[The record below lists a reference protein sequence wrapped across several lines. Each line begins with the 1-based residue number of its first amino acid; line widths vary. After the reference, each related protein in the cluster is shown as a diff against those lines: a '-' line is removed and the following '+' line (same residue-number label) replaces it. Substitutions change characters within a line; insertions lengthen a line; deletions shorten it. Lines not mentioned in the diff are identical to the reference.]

1 MKKNDF
7 TDLFL
12 SRRRL
17 KILIMMKMFAFLTLA
32 LTLSASASSFSQ
44 NQKVSLEFEDA
55 KILEVF
61 NEIKIQTGLRFIYN
75 SDRLDDLDAVSIDVE
90 NTEVGKVLN
99 KIFEDSDLECRFKDN
114 VIMVV
119 EKLQV
124 EQEQKQEDRIIKGTV
139 TDENGETIP
148 GVSVVVKGTN
158 IGVSTDIDGNYILKI
173 PESGGVLVFS
183 FVGMKMQEIQLKEGN
198 IVNAVMVE
206 DSAQL
211 SEVVVT
217 GYQVLS
223 KERVTGS
230 YAQVK
235 SEDLDKESSLD
246 VTSKLEGKMTGLLV
260 DKNSDGSLKIL
271 IRGQSTLK
279 ALSEPLIVV
288 DGLPIEGSLSDIEAN
303 DIKSINVLKDASA
316 ASIWGTRAANGV
328 IVIETKGGSGLKE
341 TNKIN
346 VNYST
351 TIGGVNDLS
360 DLQLA
365 SSSDLVDFEYL
376 SFFTGFIKPS
386 TVANL
391 HSPVSPVYQ
400 LLLDKPADLS
410 SQLDALRKIDH
421 SKQVEKYLM
430 QRSIIHQAGVSFEN
444 ATTKN
449 SFYASLNTKV
459 IRENMVGNSSNRFNL
474 NLKNY
479 YSLTDDL
486 TFKLALNTTFQNR
499 ILNGISTSA
508 ISGRKPYEL
517 IMGEN
522 GEYLPQT
529 YGHHQAYIDPLQ
541 DLGYINWDY
550 NLKKEIDNYDNTQ
563 EILDNRFN
571 VSLNYNTPIKGLNL
585 STSFLYQ
592 VRKNIGENI
601 ANQSVYNTADFINK
615 YTLRDETTGELDHTF
630 PVGSILTNT
639 NNPLSTHTFRNIASY
654 TTILDEGKHY
664 ISAMGGFEV
673 REATWES
680 SKVIHAGYDDRSLQY
695 QDLDLEGRVPT
706 YSGDNANFPVNSFRS
721 IFSYRKERHLSYF
734 TNLGYTYLDRYS
746 LTASARIDQTNLFGV
761 DKRFRYNPLWSV
773 GFKWA
778 MTQEDFFPDYFNRLD
793 LRLSYG
799 FTGTV
804 DHNAKSFATARFATN
819 IYGQKYLQMQSPKNN
834 DLSFEKTGT
843 FNIGVDYAF
852 LQNKLYG
859 TLEYF
864 TRESTD
870 VLGAI
875 QNDATTGWNS
885 ILSNY
890 ANISNKGV
898 EMEVNA
904 LIIDQDDLKL
914 RLGVNYTFV
923 KNELT
928 KIKNAQNTARL
939 FIGGGPDAAQLGQ
952 PISALYNYRSAGINS
967 TGDYQTYDKEGN
979 VYTGADASTLFFED
993 LVNSGQITPKYFGG
1007 ISAGLEYKKFKLDLL
1022 VSYKGG
1028 HVSRM
1033 PIPNYGHAGSIF
1045 NTHES
1050 IAKSWRL
1057 AGDENKPGILPAMLG
1072 TTSTQSTWIAG
1083 AFNTDKRVFDATS
1096 LRLKTIV
1103 LSYSTSFGA
1112 KNKNKIQFFAEMKN
1126 VWVWTKNDLDI
1137 DPDFI
1142 NPYTGQLRFTDP
1154 RSYTLG
1160 FKLNL

>member
-17 KILIMMKMFAFLTLA
+17 KILMMMKMFAFLTLA
-32 LTLSASASSFSQ
+32 LTLSASATSFSQ
-44 NQKVSLEFEDA
+44 TQKVSLEFEDA

-75 SDRLDDLDAVSIDVE
+75 SDRLDDLEAVSIDVE
-90 NTEVGKVLN
+90 NAEVGEVLN
-99 KIFEDSDLECRFKDN
+99 HIFEDSDLECRFKDD

-119 EKLQV
+119 EKQQV
-124 EQEQKQEDRIIKGTV
+124 EQEQKQEDRIIRGTV

-148 GVSVVVKGTN
+148 GVSVVLKGTN
-158 IGVSTDIDGNYILKI
+158 IGVSTDIDGNYTLNIKGA
-173 PESGGVLVFS
+173 GGKLMFS
-183 FVGMKMQEIQLKEGN
+183 FVGMKMQEIALKGDS
-198 IVNAVMVE
+198 IIDVIMAVDQSMV
-206 DSAQL
+206 

-230 YAQVK
+230 FAQVK

-246 VTSKLEGKMTGLLV
+246 ITSKLEGKLTGLLV
-260 DKNSDGSLKIL
+260 DKDRDGNLIIQ

-279 ALSEPLIVV
+279 ANANPLIVV

-328 IVIETKGGSGLKE
+328 IVVETKGGGQLKE
-341 TNKIN
+341 SNKIN

-351 TIGGVNDLS
+351 TIGGMNDLS

-376 SFFTGFIKPS
+376 SFLTGFIKPS

-400 LLLDKPADLS
+400 LLMDKPADLN
-410 SQLDALRKIDH
+410 SQLDALRNIDH
-421 SKQVEKYLM
+421 TRQVEKYLM
-430 QRSIIHQAGVSFEN
+430 QRSVIHQAGVSFEN

-459 IRENMVGNSSNRFNL
+459 IRENMIGNSSNRFNL
-474 NLKNY
+474 NLKNS

-486 TFKLALNTTFQNR
+486 TFKLALNTTLQNR
-499 ILNGISTSA
+499 KLNGISPSA
-508 ISGRKPYEL
+508 ISARKPYES
-517 IMGEN
+517 IIGEN

-529 YGHHQAYIDPLQ
+529 HGHHQAYIDPLQ
-541 DLGYINWDY
+541 ELGYINWDY

-571 VSLNYNTPIKGLNL
+571 VSLNYTPIKGLSLN
-585 STSFLYQ
+585 TSFLYQ
-592 VRKNIGENI
+592 VSKNVGKRID
-601 ANQSVYNTADFINK
+601 NQSVWNTADFINK

-639 NNPLSTHTFRNIASY
+639 SNPFSTHTFRNIASY
-654 TTILDEGKHY
+654 TTTLDDGKHY
-664 ISAMGGFEV
+664 INAMAGFEL
-673 REATWES
+673 REATWEG
-680 SKVIHAGYDDRSLQY
+680 SKVVHVGYDDRSLQY

-721 IFSYRKERHLSYF
+721 SFSYRKERHLSYF

-746 LTASARIDQTNLFGV
+746 LTASARVDQTNLFGV

-778 MTQEDFFPDYFNRLD
+778 MTQEDFLPDYFNRLD

-799 FTGTV
+799 FSGNV
-804 DHNAKSFATARFATN
+804 DHNAKSFATARYATD
-819 IYGQKYLQMQSPKNN
+819 IYGQKYLQMQAPKNN
-834 DLSFEKTGT
+834 DLSFERTGT
-843 FNIGVDYAF
+843 FNIGVDYSF
-852 LQNKLYG
+852 LQNKLFG

-870 VLGAI
+870 VLGST

-885 ILSNY
+885 LFSNY
-890 ANISNKGV
+890 ASISNKGF
-898 EMEVNA
+898 EMDINA
-904 LIIDQDDLKL
+904 LIIDQEDLKL

-928 KIKNAQNTARL
+928 KIKNARNLSRL
-939 FIGGGPDAAQLGQ
+939 FIGGGPDAAQLGN

-967 TGDYQTYDKEGN
+967 TGDYLTYDKEGN

-993 LVNSGQITPKYFGG
+993 LVNSGQTTPKYFGG
-1007 ISAGLEYKKFKLDLL
+1007 ISAGLDYKKFKLDLL
-1022 VSYKGG
+1022 LSYKGG

-1033 PIPNYGHAGSIF
+1033 PIPNYGYAGSIF

-1050 IAKSWRL
+1050 IAKTWRL

-1072 TTSTQSTWIAG
+1072 TVSTQSTWIAG
-1083 AFNTDKRVFDATS
+1083 AFNTDARVFDATS

-1103 LSYSTSFGA
+1103 LSYNTSFGA
-1112 KNKNKIQFFAEMKN
+1112 KNKRHIQLFAEMKN

-1142 NPYTGQLRFTDP
+1142 NPYNGQLRLTDP

>member
-1 MKKNDF
+1 
-7 TDLFL
+7 
-12 SRRRL
+12 
-17 KILIMMKMFAFLTLA
+17 MKMFVFLTLA
-32 LTLSASASSFSQ
+32 LTLSASANSFSQ
-44 NQKVSLEFEDA
+44 KQKVSLEFEDA

-75 SDRLDDLDAVSIDVE
+75 PDLMDDLEDVSIEVD
-90 NTEVGKVLN
+90 NAEVGEVLN
-99 KIFEDSDLECRFKDN
+99 QIFENSKLECRFKDN

-119 EKLQV
+119 EKQQV
-124 EQEQKQEDRIIKGTV
+124 EQKQKQDKRTIKGTV
-139 TDENGETIP
+139 RDENGETIP
-148 GVSVVVKGTN
+148 GVSVVLKGTN
-158 IGVSTDIDGNYILKI
+158 IGVSTDIDGNYTLDIDG
-173 PESGGVLVFS
+173 PGGKLVFS
-183 FVGMKMQEIQLKEGN
+183 FVGMKMKEIVLKGEN
-198 IVNAVMVE
+198 IIDAVMVV
-206 DSAQL
+206 DQSMM

-230 YAQVK
+230 FAQVK
-235 SEDLDKESSLD
+235 SEDLDKETSLD
-246 VTSKLEGKMTGLLV
+246 ITSKLEGKLTGLLV
-260 DKNSDGSLKIL
+260 DKDRDGNTIIQ

-279 ALSEPLIVV
+279 ANMNPLIVV

-328 IVIETKGGSGLKE
+328 IVVETKGGSELKE
-341 TNKIN
+341 SNKIN
-346 VNYST
+346 VNYSM
-351 TIGGVNDLS
+351 TIGGMNDLS

-365 SSSDLVDFEYL
+365 SSSELVDFEYL
-376 SFFTGFIKPS
+376 SFLTGFIKPS

-391 HSPVSPVYQ
+391 HNPVSPVYQ
-400 LLLDKPADLS
+400 LLMDKPADLNA
-410 SQLDALRKIDH
+410 QLDALRKIDH
-421 SKQVEKYLM
+421 TKQVEKYLM

-444 ATTKN
+444 ASKKN
-449 SFYASLNTKV
+449 TFYASLNTKV
-459 IRENMVGNSSNRFNL
+459 IRDNMIGNSSNRFNL
-474 NLKNY
+474 NLKNR
-479 YSLTDDL
+479 YSLTDDI
-486 TFKLALNTTFQNR
+486 TFKVSLNTTLQNR
-499 ILNGISTSA
+499 KLNGISTSA
-508 ISGRKPYEL
+508 ISQRKPYEL
-517 IMGEN
+517 IMGED

-529 YGHHQAYIDPLQ
+529 HGHHKAYTDTFQ
-541 DLGYINWDY
+541 ELGYLNWDY

-571 VSLNYNTPIKGLNL
+571 VSLNYATPIEGLSLN
-585 STSFLYQ
+585 TSFLYQ
-592 VRKNIGENI
+592 VSKNVGKKIE
-601 ANQSVYNTADFINK
+601 NQSVWNTADFVNK
-615 YTLRDETTGELDHTF
+615 YTLYDETTGELEHTF
-630 PVGSILTNT
+630 PVGSILTET
-639 NNPLSTHTFRNIASY
+639 SNPFSTHTFRNIASY
-654 TTILDEGKHY
+654 TTNLNEGKHY
-664 ISAMGGFEV
+664 INAMAGFEI
-673 REATWES
+673 REATWEG
-680 SKVIHAGYDDRSLQY
+680 SKVVHVGYDDRSLQY

-721 IFSYRKERHLSYF
+721 MFSYNKERHLSYF

-778 MTQEDFFPDYFNRLD
+778 MTQEDFLPDYFNRLD

-799 FTGTV
+799 FSGNV
-804 DHNAKSFATARFATN
+804 DHNAKSFATARYATD
-819 IYGQKYLQMQSPKNN
+819 IYGQKYLQMQAPKNN

-843 FNIGVDYAF
+843 FNIGVDYSF
-852 LQNKLYG
+852 LQNKLFG

-870 VLGAI
+870 VLGST

-885 ILSNY
+885 LFSNY
-890 ANISNKGV
+890 ASISNKGF
-898 EMEVNA
+898 EMDVNA
-904 LIIDQDDLKL
+904 LIIDQKDLKL

-928 KIKNAQNTARL
+928 KIKNAQNTSRL
-939 FIGGGPDAAQLGQ
+939 FIAGGADAAQLGQ
-952 PISALYNYRSAGINS
+952 SISSLYNYRSAGINS
-967 TGDYQTYDKEGN
+967 SGDYLTYNKAGD
-979 VYTGADASTLFFED
+979 VVTGADASTLLFED
-993 LVNSGQITPKYFGG
+993 LVNSGQTTPKYYGG
-1007 ISAGLEYKKFKLDLL
+1007 ISAGLDYKKFKLDLL
-1022 VSYKGG
+1022 LSYKGG

-1033 PIPNYGHAGSIF
+1033 PIPNYGYAASIL

-1050 IAKSWRL
+1050 IAKSWRR

-1072 TTSTQSTWIAG
+1072 TVSTQSTWIAG
-1083 AFNTDKRVFDATS
+1083 AFNNDARVFDATS

-1103 LSYSTSFGA
+1103 LSYNTHFGA
-1112 KNKNKIQFFAEMKN
+1112 KDKKRIQFFAEMKN

-1142 NPYTGQLRFTDP
+1142 NPYSGQLRFTDP

-1160 FKLNL
+1160 FKLNI